1 MRTRPLPLLRHVR
14 RVRGR
19 PVPVLTELQT
29 GAAVVYA
36 VPLTAGPSRPWRAAF
51 VRPPARM
58 TTARLTPH
66 AVSLDGA
73 SVIVKTTPA
82 DLRTWLRRIDRWIAY
97 ANSVV
102 AE

>member
-1 MRTRPLPLLRHVR
+1 MALCPCSPSSK
-14 RVRGR
+14 RGR
-19 PVPVLTELQT
+19 H
-29 GAAVVYA
+29 VVYA
-36 VPLTAGPSRPWRAAF
+36 VALTASPSRPWRAAF
-51 VRPPARM
+51 VRPPARL
-58 TTARLTPH
+58 TTTRFTPH

-82 DLRTWLRRIDRWIAY
+82 DLPIWLRRIDRWIAY

>member
-1 MRTRPLPLLRHVR
+1 MRTRPLPLLRIVR

-19 PVPVLTELQT
+19 PVPVLTELP
-29 GAAVVYA
+29 ARPEIVYA
-36 VPLTAGPSRPWRAAF
+36 VPLTAAPSRPWRGAF

-58 TTARLTPH
+58 TTARYTPH

-73 SVIVKTTPA
+73 SVIVRTTPA
-82 DLRTWLRRIDRWIAY
+82 GLPAWLRRIDRWIEY

-102 AE
+102 EE